1 MPENTEI
8 VDLEERNQDQDRA
21 NRSIE
26 IRDSSG
32 YQLIRVRSRRQLRAP
47 DRLGYAD
54 ILAYALVV
62 MEDGE
67 NKPLTYVEL

>member
-32 YQLIRVRSRRQLRAP
+32 YQLIRVRSRR
-47 DRLGYAD
+47 
-54 ILAYALVV
+54 
-62 MEDGE
+62 
-67 NKPLTYVEL
+67 